1 MKSTDTLP
9 PEVYAC
15 FAFGK
20 DADQNRSLGWP
31 TKEPRAWIHLDRRSP
46 EAARWI
52 RNDSGLDETA
62 AEQLL
67 TESTRPVALRHEDQ
81 LLLVL
86 RGVNLNEGAE
96 PEDMISIRLAVS
108 TERVVSAQS
117 DRLRAVWDLIDAMNK
132 GAGPRTPGS
141 LVVAIARGLAT
152 RMAPV
157 VDHIEEVLDDL
168 EDRVVDPEGKVERTE
183 LIRIRQQVI
192 ALHRYVAP
200 QAQTLIQAAEEQ
212 PDVFSRAERDEL
224 ARVASETERLSEAL
238 AAAKARATVIQEE
251 LSTRIAETTNARVY
265 VMTLVAVVFLPAG
278 VVTGLLGM
286 NVGGIPGPET
296 GWAFWAVLAGLT
308 VLATTGLLLMKLSR
322 WF

>member
-1 MKSTDTLP
+1 MSKNNALP

-15 FAFGK
+15 FAFRK
-20 DADQNRSLGWP
+20 DDGEDRSLGWP
-31 TKEPRAWIHLDRRSP
+31 PSESRAWIHLDRRSP

-52 RNDSGLDETA
+52 RTESGLDEIS

-108 TERVVSAQS
+108 PDRVVSAQS
-117 DRLRAVWDLIDAMNK
+117 DRLRAVWDLFDEMHE
-132 GAGPRTPGS
+132 GRGPRTPGS
-141 LVVAIARGLAT
+141 LVVAIARGLAA
-152 RMAPV
+152 RMSPV
-157 VDHIEEVLDDL
+157 VGHIEELLDDL

-200 QAQTLIQAAEEQ
+200 QAETILRAAEEQ
-212 PDVFSRAERDEL
+212 PEVFSRAERDEL

-238 AAAKARATVIQEE
+238 AAAKARAAVIQEE
-251 LSTRIAETTNARVY
+251 LGTQIAETTNARVY

-278 VVTGLLGM
+278 WVTGLLGM
-286 NVGGIPGPET
+286 NVGGIPGAET
-296 GWAFWAVLAGLT
+296 VWAFWAVVTGLT
-308 VLATTGLLLMKLSR
+308 VVATTGLLLMKLSR